1 MTDADREVAKLL
13 ADPDLDYAFKLD
25 LARQHEDAETE
36 RERIRWDAN
45 VQRERYET
53 TRHRQDLVQKVLA
66 GLVGLVVFLT
76 VLGFFGWLFS
86 RPDAPEDY
94 KKSDAYREQVCVN
107 NGGVWL
113 PEDLLAVK
121 HSQCFYPGKPV
132 RPHG

>member
-1 MTDADREVAKLL
+1 MTDADKEVAKLL

-25 LARQHEDAETE
+25 LARQHEEAETE
-36 RERIRWDAN
+36 RERIRSDAN

-53 TRHRQDLVQKVLA
+53 TRHRQDTVRTVL
-66 GLVGLVVFLT
+66 GGLVVFV
-76 VLGFFGWLFS
+76 VLLAALGGLIWLLS

-113 PEDLLAVK
+113 PKDLLAVG

-132 RPHG
+132 RP